1 MDLDTI
7 IRLTSQGLLTC
18 LYVSLPIV
26 LVAAG
31 VGLLVSFV
39 QAITSMQDSSITYG
53 VKLVAVTITVVVL
66 ARWGGAQVENF
77 AEAVM
82 TAAFAR

>member
-7 IRLTSQGLLTC
+7 IRVTSQGLLTC
-18 LYVSLPIV
+18 LYVSLPV
-26 LVAAG
+26 VAVAAC

-53 VKLVAVTITVVVL
+53 VKLLAVTITIVVL
-66 ARWGGAQVENF
+66 ARWGGSQVENF
-77 AEAVM
+77 AETAM
-82 TAAFAR
+82 NAAFAR